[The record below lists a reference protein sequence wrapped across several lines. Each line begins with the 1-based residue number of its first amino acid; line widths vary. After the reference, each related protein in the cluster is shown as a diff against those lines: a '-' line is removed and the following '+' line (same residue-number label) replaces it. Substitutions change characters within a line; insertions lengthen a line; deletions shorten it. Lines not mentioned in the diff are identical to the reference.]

1 VVPTSWV
8 RAALQVDKP
17 GSRMHEAFIYN
28 AAQGRLDVYAFDM
41 WNMHQCQCG
50 RVQTNMRYC
59 TEGYVSQQ
67 NHQQE
72 RRGHYISLLCLMG
85 MMVGLSSAIKTPEIG
100 SLWEWLT
107 NALDRHVRDVGNLT
121 PSLQILSVVYQRF
134 FLPPQRHH

>member
-1 VVPTSWV
+1 MSVGFTSWV
-8 RAALQVDKP
+8 CAALQVDKP

-59 TEGYVSQQ
+59 TEGYVSQRY
-67 NHQQE
+67 HQ
-72 RRGHYISLLCLMG
+72 RWKHCINSLCSCA
-85 MMVGLSSAIKTPEIG
+85 VGLSSATTPEIG

-107 NALDRHVRDVGNLT
+107 NRQTCA
-121 PSLQILSVVYQRF
+121 
-134 FLPPQRHH
+134 

>member
-1 VVPTSWV
+1 MTGGFTAWV
-8 RAALQVDKP
+8 CAALQVDKP

-59 TEGYVSQQ
+59 TEGCVSQQ

-72 RRGHYISLLCLMG
+72 GRGHRISRLCSCAWLVEYSSSTRLTKMCLT
-85 MMVGLSSAIKTPEIG
+85 MVT
-100 SLWEWLT
+100 
-107 NALDRHVRDVGNLT
+107 
-121 PSLQILSVVYQRF
+121 
-134 FLPPQRHH
+134 